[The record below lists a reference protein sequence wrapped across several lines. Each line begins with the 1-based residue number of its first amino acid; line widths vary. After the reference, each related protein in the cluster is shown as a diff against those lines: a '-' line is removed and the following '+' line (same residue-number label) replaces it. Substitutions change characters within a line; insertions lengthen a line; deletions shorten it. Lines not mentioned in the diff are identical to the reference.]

1 VKNHYSGASL
11 AHPSA
16 GCHLEPGVAKCVGRR
31 HAGGME
37 RTNPASLAADP
48 NGRLRTATRIH
59 YLLVRYL
66 GDGIDVRGMLRRD
79 DYAREVLLVC
89 EASDDP
95 ELHALARQYR
105 DAPALVADTAA
116 AAPQDAAWA
125 RDTSGFGF
133 TPTPALIGEI
143 TLPQMRRGARWYDPS
158 SWFTA

>member
-1 VKNHYSGASL
+1 VARR
-11 AHPSA
+11 A
-16 GCHLEPGVAKCVGRR
+16 GRGDA
-31 HAGGME
+31 AGME
-37 RTNPASLAADP
+37 RTHPASLAAADP

-59 YLLVRYL
+59 YLMVRYL

-89 EASDDP
+89 EASDDR

-105 DAPALVADTAA
+105 DAPALVEE

-158 SWFTA
+158 SWFAA